1 MSTDLPPRQTTL
13 QRHPLHYRE
22 LTVLRVQALSPRM
35 RRITLG
41 GAALAGFYS
50 PAPDDHV
57 RLIFPAPGQAAP
69 PTPVVDEHGLHFAD
83 GVARPAMRDYTP
95 IVCGTHELALDFV
108 LHGDGPAATW
118 AAQATPGMCIGV
130 AGPRGSH
137 RVGSGFDGYVLIG
150 DETALP
156 ALGRWLETL
165 PAAVP
170 VLCLVEVE
178 DAAEQRALAMT
189 LALPAAHAVRWL
201 HRRGGAP
208 DALLQALRQAEL
220 PAGDCF
226 CWIACESAQMRAL
239 RRHLIDERGHPRQ
252 WLSASGYWKRG
263 SADHLDEH

>member
-1 MSTDLPPRQTTL
+1 MTTDLPPRQTTL
-13 QRHPLHYRE
+13 QRHPLHYRD
-22 LTVLRVQALSPRM
+22 LQVLRVSALSTRM

-41 GAALAGFYS
+41 GAALAGFHS

-57 RLIFPAPGQAAP
+57 RLVFPAPGALAP
-69 PTPVVDEHGLHFAD
+69 VAPVADEHGLHFAD
-83 GVARPAMRDYTP
+83 GVPRPAMRDYTP
-95 IVCGTHELALDFV
+95 RRCSDGELELDFV

-118 AAQATPGMCIGV
+118 AAQAAPGMRIGV

-137 RVGSGFDGYVLIG
+137 RVGPGFDGYVLIG

-165 PAAVP
+165 PAAAP

-178 DAAEQRALAMT
+178 DAAEHTALAV
-189 LALPAAHAVRWL
+189 PPGRQVQWL
-201 HRRGGAP
+201 HRCDGPP
-208 DALLQALRQAEL
+208 DALLRALRAAAW

-239 RRHLIDERGHPRQ
+239 RRHVIDERGQPRQ

-263 SADHLDEH
+263 TSDHLDEH